1 MSLPE
6 TLNTH
11 SALCEEI
18 YDLMIEENRHL
29 RGSGQ
34 PPADAL
40 LSRKSA
46 LLGTLSFSL
55 ERLRAGL
62 AEAVPTSAEIRKC
75 VQHAQKTI
83 MKALLLDR
91 ENEQLLLKCTMQ
103 RRPAV
108 PAYRPAASQLQKA
121 YGQAAAR

>member
-11 SALCEEI
+11 TALCEEI

-29 RGSGQ
+29 RRSGQ
-34 PPADAL
+34 PPADAM

-62 AEAVPTSAEIRKC
+62 TESPPASAEIRHC
-75 VQHAQKTI
+75 VRNAQKTI
-83 MKALLLDR
+83 LKALLLDR

-103 RRPAV
+103 RRTQIPAI
-108 PAYRPAASQLQKA
+108 RPVASQLHRL
-121 YGQAAAR
+121 YGGAAAR

>member
-6 TLNTH
+6 SINTH

-29 RGSGQ
+29 RSSGQ

-62 AEAVPTSAEIRKC
+62 AEAAPTSSEIRKS

-103 RRPAV
+103 RRPV
-108 PAYRPAASQLQKA
+108 PPNFRPAAAQLQRA
-121 YGQAAAR
+121 YGHATAR